1 MQRQHYTNEEKNI
14 RLCGFFFAFDSA
26 SVRTA
31 PSFPLIGTSD
41 DELFANLPIDISPNN
56 FLKNTHTDRLLKLH
70 TLAKDAFLYASSSV
84 TSLITLIFLGNSI
97 VAFSSLNSIS
107 AIALSFQKG

>member
-1 MQRQHYTNEEKNI
+1 MTNQKSSALTTKKGTI
-14 RLCGFFFAFDSA
+14 VPQQTGALALCFYPAD
-26 SVRTA
+26 
-31 PSFPLIGTSD
+31 
-41 DELFANLPIDISPNN
+41 LPPNN

-70 TLAKDAFLYASSSV
+70 ALAKDAFLYDSSSV